1 MLDYT
6 FGNTKLKDRVV
17 LLAIESLIL
26 RCILD
31 LRDSVAEVVI
41 TPLYLNYPLYSELEI

>member
-17 LLAIESLIL
+17 LYAIESLML
-26 RCILD
+26 RRILD
-31 LRDSVAEVVI
+31 LRDSIAEAAI
-41 TPLYLNYPLYSELEI
+41 IPLCLNYPLRSELEI